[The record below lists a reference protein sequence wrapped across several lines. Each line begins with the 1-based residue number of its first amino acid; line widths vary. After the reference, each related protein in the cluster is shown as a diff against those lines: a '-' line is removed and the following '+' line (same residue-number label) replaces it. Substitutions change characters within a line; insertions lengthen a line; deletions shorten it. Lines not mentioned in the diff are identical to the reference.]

1 MNMNCTMTASEINAM
16 LDVFVQMMP
25 ELEAKAK
32 EVLPAPGKSKLTTIK
47 NQKLLFET
55 FENSD
60 VVSVSF
66 EIDPEFLTAV
76 FEMLGGFT
84 GNISSACKALKKH
97 GKLLMSLM
105 GAEEVINK
113 INGMVVGKE
122 CDSEGNPMEPAENNE
137 ADACN
142 DETEIDKEEPSQSS
156 ERSDK
161 EEENKVYES
170 PTKIKFETPIA
181 DVAQEMG
188 FNV

>member
-47 NQKLLFET
+47 NQKLLLET

-66 EIDPEFLTAV
+66 EIDPEFLTAL

-84 GNISSACKALKKH
+84 GNIYSACKALSKH

-105 GAEEVINK
+105 GADEIISK

-137 ADACN
+137 ADTN
-142 DETEIDKEEPSQSS
+142 NEESEDNEEISQSP
-156 ERSDK
+156 EDPNEDDK
-161 EEENKVYES
+161 IYES

-181 DVAQEMG
+181 DMAQEMG